1 MSELQRLLMIALDI
15 LIWLFAAGFAG
26 AALLI
31 LAGSISYLR
40 DAIREKDDFD
50 RKTDRDMAIVFGF
63 FFVFMGVIAFALVLL
78 GLSIARGI

>member
-26 AALLI
+26 TALLI
-31 LAGSISYLR
+31 LAGSISFLR
-40 DAIREKDDFD
+40 DAIRNKDDFD
-50 RKTDRDMAIVFGF
+50 RKADRDMAIIFGF
-63 FFVFMGVIAFALVLL
+63 LFVFMGVIAFAMVLL

>member
-15 LIWLFAAGFAG
+15 LIWFFAAGFAG
-26 AALLI
+26 TALLI

-50 RKTDRDMAIVFGF
+50 RKTDRNMAIIFGF
-63 FFVFMGVIAFALVLL
+63 LFVFMGVIAFALVLL

>member
-26 AALLI
+26 TALLI
-31 LAGSISYLR
+31 LAGSISFLR
-40 DAIREKDDFD
+40 DAIRKKDDFD
-50 RKTDRDMAIVFGF
+50 RKTDRDMAIICGF